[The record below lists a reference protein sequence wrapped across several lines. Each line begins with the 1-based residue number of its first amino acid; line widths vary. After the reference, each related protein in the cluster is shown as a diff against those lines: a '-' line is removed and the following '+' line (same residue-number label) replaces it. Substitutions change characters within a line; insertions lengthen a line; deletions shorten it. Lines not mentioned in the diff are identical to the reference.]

1 MAIATDPSPTGD
13 APTDASPIGRLDA
26 ALLRLEAAVGRRLD
40 SDAEPD
46 DRDAELA
53 IMDEDRAR
61 LAAALDA
68 ASARLTEMEATA
80 GAIGHRLDRAI
91 VAVEDVLGR
100 S

>member
-1 MAIATDPSPTGD
+1 MSTEPSPIDD
-13 APTDASPIGRLDA
+13 ALGRLETV
-26 ALLRLEAAVGRRLD
+26 LHRLEAAVRQRLET
-40 SDAEPD
+40 DAEPD

-68 ASARLTEMEATA
+68 AGARLAEVEATA
-80 GAIGHRLDRAI
+80 GAVGHRLDRAI

-100 S
+100 P